1 MANEQLTD
9 KQYYLLMKLALDF
22 NAGII
27 ALATA
32 WQGSYNKKRFVKEYQ
47 KRAREYQDSIE
58 KILEME

>member
-1 MANEQLTD
+1 MEQNQLTD

-32 WQGSYNKKRFVKEYQ
+32 HQGSYSKKMFIREYKKR
-47 KRAREYQDSIE
+47 ANEYQDGI
-58 KILEME
+58 KQVLEME